1 MSERTAEVDYRAFLN
16 ALPTACVLLDADLVV
31 TQASAAFL
39 SLTGRTRE
47 QVVGRPFLSSFPDR
61 PGAPGAVEAR
71 CSLEESARRALLTGS
86 PDELEAVRYDIE
98 EQAGSGRFEERWWS
112 VRNTP
117 VPDGDGTPRLVLN
130 SVEDVTL
137 VVQARERQRRH
148 QQREDE
154 LLARTERLES
164 DLDVSARE
172 LQALAAAEAQVGRRL
187 QGLAFVALELAAADS
202 VEELT
207 DLVVGRGVAAMGCD
221 GGGVAVRD
229 DDEQVVRL
237 TITDTWREGQRLR
250 QEMPY
255 STHLP
260 SVVAAIVPEPIYL
273 GTREEG
279 MAWGPE
285 MDLVYTTSGREAW
298 ASLPLLAEGEH
309 LGSLTVSWVE
319 ARTFTDD
326 ERDLLAAFA
335 AQCAQALLRIGMRQ
349 AEREAMAS
357 SRLLSE
363 SLQRSLLTEPVQPD
377 DMQVV
382 TRYLPAAREAYVGG
396 DWYDAFQVP
405 GGDTLLVVGDVA
417 GHDRQATAAMAQV
430 RGVLRGVAHSLDASP
445 AQVLTGLDHAM
456 RDLRIDA
463 LVTGILA
470 RVRTSSQPAALTWS
484 NAGHLPPIV
493 IRPDGGVELVRREPD
508 LLLGVLPGTS
518 RSDHEL
524 ALPPGT
530 TVLMF
535 TDGLVERRGESLT
548 QGLEWLRRRVTSL
561 SSLPLDVLCD
571 TLLTE
576 LPTDVDDD
584 IAILGLRAVRPGN
597 LDPTATGS
605 AARRDLAVPAT
616 TTDRG
621 PAPEAAPARRR
632 PDVSVVLPLDVSG
645 VRRAR
650 AFVRQHCHAAG
661 VGEDECDTAVLLT
674 SETVTNAF
682 IHGRSEARLRVLVR
696 PDAVRI
702 EVGDDNSRHPQR
714 IERQDDALDG
724 RGLDILDLL
733 ATRWGVVDD
742 VAGKVVWF
750 EVARQP
756 DDAREAAE
764 A

>member
-1 MSERTAEVDYRAFLN
+1 MFERTAEVDYRAFLN
-16 ALPTACVLLDADLVV
+16 ALPTACMLLDAELGV
-31 TQASAAFL
+31 TEASAAFL
-39 SLTGRTRE
+39 SLTGRTRD
-47 QVVGRPFLSSFPDR
+47 QVIGRPMLASFPDR
-61 PGAPGAVEAR
+61 PGHEEAAR
-71 CSLEESARRALLTGS
+71 ARRALEESARRALATGA
-86 PDELEAVRYDIE
+86 PDEIDRIRYDIE
-98 EQAGSGRFEERWWS
+98 QVPGSGRYEERWWR
-112 VRNTP
+112 VRNCP
-117 VPDGDGTPRLVLN
+117 VPDGDGRPCVVLN
-130 SVEDVTL
+130 SVDDVTHL
-137 VVQARERQRRH
+137 VQARERQRRQ

-154 LLARTERLES
+154 LLARTERLEY
-164 DLDVSARE
+164 DLDASARE
-172 LQALAAAEAQVGRRL
+172 RSALAAAERQAGRRL

-207 DLVVGRGVAAMGCD
+207 DLVVVRGVAAMGCD

-260 SVVAAIVPEPIYL
+260 SVVAAIVPEPIFL

-279 MAWGPE
+279 LAWGPE

-319 ARTFTDD
+319 ARAFTDD
-326 ERDLLAAFA
+326 EKALLAAFA
-335 AQCAQALLRIGMRQ
+335 AQCAQALLRIRVRQ
-349 AEREAMAS
+349 AEREAMVS

-363 SLQRSLLTEPVQPD
+363 SLQRSLLTEPAQPD

-463 LVTGILA
+463 LVTGVLA
-470 RVRTSSQPAALTWS
+470 RVRTASHPAALTWS

-493 IRPDGGVELVRREPD
+493 IRPDGAVEVLDRDAD
-508 LLLGVLPGTS
+508 LLLGVLPATA
-518 RSDHEL
+518 RHDHEL
-524 ALPPGT
+524 AMPPGT
-530 TVLMF
+530 TVLLF
-535 TDGLVERRGESLT
+535 TDGLVERRGESLS

-561 SSLPLDVLCD
+561 SALPLDVLCD

-576 LPTDVDDD
+576 LPSDVDDD
-584 IAILGLRAVRPGN
+584 IAILAVRAVRPGV
-597 LDPTATGS
+597 PTATGS
-605 AARRDLAVPAT
+605 AIHPGATAV
-616 TTDRG
+616 
-621 PAPEAAPARRR
+621 APDVEPMPPVRRR
-632 PDVSVVLPLDVSG
+632 PDVSMVLPLDVSG

-650 AFVRQHCHAAG
+650 AFVRQHCQAAE
-661 VGEDECDTAVLLT
+661 VDHDVCDTMVLLT

-682 IHGRSEARLRVLVR
+682 IHGRSEARLRLLIR

-702 EVGDDNSRHPQR
+702 EVGDDNSRHPKR

-733 ATRWGVVDD
+733 ATRWGVVNDI
-742 VAGKVVWF
+742 AGKVVWF
-750 EVARQP
+750 EVS
-756 DDAREAAE
+756 REVTGP
-764 A
+764 

>member
-1 MSERTAEVDYRAFLN
+1 VSERTAEVDYRAFLN
-16 ALPTACVLLDADLVV
+16 ALPTACVLLDDQLVV
-31 TQASAAFL
+31 TEASAAFL
-39 SLTGRTRE
+39 SLTGRTRDL
-47 QVVGRPFLSSFPDR
+47 VVGRPMLDTFPAR
-61 PGAPGAVEAR
+61 PGQPDAGRAR
-71 CSLEESARRALLTGS
+71 CALEDSARRALATGE
-86 PDELEAVRYDIE
+86 PDEIDTIRYDIE
-98 EQAGSGRFEERWWS
+98 QTPGSGRFEERWWH
-112 VRNTP
+112 VRSTP
-117 VPDGDGTPRLVLN
+117 VPDADGRPCVVLN
-130 SVEDVTL
+130 SVEDVTH
-137 VVQARERQRRH
+137 VVQARERQRRQ

-154 LLARTERLES
+154 LVARTERLES
-164 DLDVSARE
+164 DLDASSRE
-172 LQALAAAEAQVGRRL
+172 RSALAAAEQQAGRRL

-207 DLVVGRGVAAMGCD
+207 DLVVVRGVAAMGCD

-260 SVVAAIVPEPIYL
+260 SVVAAIVPEPIFL
-273 GTREEG
+273 GTRAEG
-279 MAWGPE
+279 LAWGPE
-285 MDLVYTTSGREAW
+285 MDMVYTTSGREAW

-319 ARTFTDD
+319 ARRFTDD

-335 AQCAQALLRIGMRQ
+335 AQCAQALLRIRLRQ
-349 AEREAMAS
+349 AEREAMVS

-363 SLQRSLLTEPVQPD
+363 SLQRSLLTEPVQPE

-456 RDLRIDA
+456 RDLRVDA
-463 LVTGILA
+463 LVTAVLA
-470 RVRTSSQPAALTWS
+470 RVRTATPTAALTWS
-484 NAGHLPPIV
+484 SAGHLPPLV
-493 IRPDGGVELVRREPD
+493 IRPDGAVEVLDRDAD
-508 LLLGVLPGTS
+508 LLLGVLPATA
-518 RSDHEL
+518 RHDHEL

-530 TVLMF
+530 TVLLF
-535 TDGLVERRGESLT
+535 TDGLVERRGESLS
-548 QGLEWLRRRVTSL
+548 QGLESLCRRVTSL
-561 SSLPLDVLCD
+561 SALPLEVLCD
-571 TLLTE
+571 TLLSE

-584 IAILGLRAVRPGN
+584 IAILAVRAVRPGA
-597 LDPTATGS
+597 PTATGS
-605 AARRDLAVPAT
+605 AIHSGTTAVTPDDEPT
-616 TTDRG
+616 
-621 PAPEAAPARRR
+621 PPARRR
-632 PDVSVVLPLDVSG
+632 PDVSMVLPLDVSG

-650 AFVRQHCHAAG
+650 AFVRQHCQAAD
-661 VGEDECDTAVLLT
+661 VRDDLSDTMVLLT

-682 IHGRSEARLRVLVR
+682 IHGRSEARLRLVIR

-733 ATRWGVVDD
+733 ATRWGVVNDI
-742 VAGKVVWF
+742 AGKVVWF
-750 EVARQP
+750 EVAR
-756 DDAREAAE
+756 DAS
-764 A
+764 

>member
-1 MSERTAEVDYRAFLN
+1 MGERTAEVDYRAFLN
-16 ALPTACVLLDADLVV
+16 ALPTACVLLDDDLRV
-31 TQASAAFL
+31 TEASAAFL

-47 QVVGRPFLSSFPDR
+47 QVLGRPMLASFPDR
-61 PGAPGAVEAR
+61 PGHLEAVRAR
-71 CSLEESARRALLTGS
+71 CALEESARRALATGS
-86 PDELEAVRYDIE
+86 PDEIDRIRYDIE
-98 EQAGSGRFEERWWS
+98 QVPGSGRWEERWWR

-117 VPDGDGTPRLVLN
+117 VPDADGRPCVVLN
-130 SVEDVTL
+130 AVDDVTHL
-137 VVQARERQRRH
+137 VQARERARRQ

-154 LLARTERLES
+154 LVARTERLES
-164 DLDVSARE
+164 DLDASARE
-172 LQALAAAEAQVGRRL
+172 RSALAEAERQAGRRL

-207 DLVVGRGVAAMGCD
+207 DLVVVRGVAAMGCD

-260 SVVAAIVPEPIYL
+260 SVVAAIVPEPIFL
-273 GTREEG
+273 GTRAEG
-279 MAWGPE
+279 LAWGPE

-298 ASLPLLAEGEH
+298 ASLPLVAEGEH

-326 ERDLLAAFA
+326 EKALLAAFA
-335 AQCAQALLRIGMRQ
+335 AQCAQALLRIRVRQ
-349 AEREAMAS
+349 AEREAMVS

-396 DWYDAFQVP
+396 DWYDAFEVP
-405 GGDTLLVVGDVA
+405 GGETLLVVGDVA

-456 RDLRIDA
+456 RDLRVDA
-463 LVTGILA
+463 LVTAVLA
-470 RVRTSSQPAALTWS
+470 RVRTAAQPPALTWS
-484 NAGHLPPIV
+484 NAGHLPPVV
-493 IRPDGGVELVRREPD
+493 IRPDGAVEVLDREPD
-508 LLLGVLPGTS
+508 LLLGVLPATA
-518 RSDHEL
+518 RHDHEL
-524 ALPPGT
+524 SLPPGT

-535 TDGLVERRGESLT
+535 TDGLVERRGESLS

-561 SSLPLDVLCD
+561 SPLPLDVLCD
-571 TLLTE
+571 TLLSE

-584 IAILGLRAVRPGN
+584 IAILAVRAVRPGS
-597 LDPTATGS
+597 PS
-605 AARRDLAVPAT
+605 AADPLPSPGLRAPAAPAA
-616 TTDRG
+616 
-621 PAPEAAPARRR
+621 PAPVARRR
-632 PDVSVVLPLDVSG
+632 PDVAMVLPLDVSG

-650 AFVRQHCHAAG
+650 AFVRQHCQSTG
-661 VGEDECDTAVLLT
+661 VDDDRTDTLVLLT

-714 IERQDDALDG
+714 IARQDDALDG

-733 ATRWGVVDD
+733 ATRWGVADD

-750 EVARQP
+750 ELAR
-756 DDAREAAE
+756 DA
-764 A
+764 